1 MLNRLL
7 LLACFTLLLQSL
19 AAAYLHDLA
28 MAFVQD
34 PRCPPHKYV
43 GLLYSA
49 YKLQERPDYAKDY
62 MIGYRWAV
70 KHDGT
75 LQEPKCAG
83 AVRLGSKLTAM
94 KFPADKDVQAAA
106 RLQQAAFAHPES
118 RTGSK

>member
-1 MLNRLL
+1 MIHRLL

-43 GLLYSA
+43 GLLYAS

-62 MIGYRWAV
+62 MVGYRWAV
-70 KHDGT
+70 KIDKT
-75 LQEPKCAG
+75 MSEPKCAG
-83 AVRLGSKLTAM
+83 AICLGSKLTAA
-94 KFPADKDVQAAA
+94 KFACDKDLQEVA
-106 RLQQAAFAHPES
+106 RLQQAAFAVSES
-118 RTGSK
+118 QTGSK